1 MAGVVVFVVGVV
13 VFVFIG
19 VVVVV
24 GDVVV
29 VVGIIPKALRVF
41 ILEDSLVP
49 HPGMALCRTK
59 GGIFDCFCW
68 SSVVS

>member
-1 MAGVVVFVVGVV
+1 MGVVVV
-13 VFVFIG
+13 

-41 ILEDSLVP
+41 ILEDSLVHIP
-49 HPGMALCRTK
+49 AWHYAAPK
-59 GGIFDCFCW
+59 
-68 SSVVS
+68 VVFLIVFVGLLLYPKNPKKTIT